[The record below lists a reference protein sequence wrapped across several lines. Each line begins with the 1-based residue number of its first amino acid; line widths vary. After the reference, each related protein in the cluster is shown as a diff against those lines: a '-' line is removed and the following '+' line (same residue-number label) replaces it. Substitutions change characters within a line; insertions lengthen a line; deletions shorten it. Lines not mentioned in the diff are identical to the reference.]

1 MLKARGLILLGIAL
15 TVATIIASEKRYSG
29 YKVYTVKKARNDTE
43 YKALLELQKNFKKV
57 DFWSDPSKRRPTD
70 IMVSPEDLTK
80 TEQFLSSHGLEYSV
94 AINDVQRVVEKEN
107 VRSTRQSGM
116 NWRDYQRLRTIHDW
130 LDSLAAF
137 NPQVAQT
144 GSIGRSTEGR
154 NLKMI
159 KLSKNPEKKNPVI
172 YIDGGIH
179 AREWISPAV
188 TTYIIGKLMS
198 LSPQDADL
206 LENVDWHI
214 VPVLNPDGYE
224 YTFNEDR
231 LWRKSRSLHNGPN
244 CPGVDLNRNFDF
256 HWGEAGTNDD
266 PCRNTYPGPYPFSEP
281 EANST
286 ASYLF
291 NNRNKIRAYLTFHS
305 YSQLWLTPYGY
316 TEDLPSDYEELESL
330 GLRAARALQEVY
342 GTEYEVG
349 APSHILYLYSGS
361 SQDWAREYG
370 NVKYS
375 YTIELRDDGDEK
387 FLLSPENILPTCE
400 ETWEAVKVV
409 ARYLVENRKT
419 GKDTTAAKRPPPPF
433 PPVPTYIKKN
443 KDEEN
448 ADIDGNYDSDS
459 SEEEDADVV

>member
-349 APSHILYLYSGS
+349 APSHILYSNSGS
-361 SQDWAREYG
+361 SRDYAKG
-370 NVKYS
+370 VPGIKYS
-375 YTIELRDDGDEK
+375 YTIELRDQGDFG
-387 FLLSPENILPTCE
+387 FLLPPQQILSTCE
-400 ETWEAVKVV
+400 ETWEGVKVIARQV
-409 ARYLVENRKT
+409 ARE
-419 GKDTTAAKRPPPPF
+419 RPSG
-433 PPVPTYIKKN
+433 PTFS
-443 KDEEN
+443 
-448 ADIDGNYDSDS
+448 DIYNSIVDRDPD
-459 SEEEDADVV
+459 DRTKVDVAGIRLR